1 MRGNLIRGADAERM
15 GLVNYALPAGQVLE
29 KARALAQE
37 LADGPTWA
45 IRWTK
50 LAVNKAV
57 KDQVNLI
64 MDASFALEMATFQT
78 EDHREAVR
86 AFAEKRKPDFR
97 GR

>member
-1 MRGNLIRGADAERM
+1 M
-15 GLVNYALPAGQVLE
+15 GVVNYAVRREQVVVKALE
-29 KARALAQE
+29 IAEDLAN
-37 LADGPTWA
+37 GPTWA

-57 KDQVNLI
+57 KDKVNLI
-64 MDASFALEMATFQT
+64 MDASFALEMANFPT

-86 AFAEKRKPDFR
+86 SFAEKRKPKFT

>member
-1 MRGNLIRGADAERM
+1 M
-15 GLVNYALPAGQVLE
+15 GLVNYALPRDQVLG
-29 KARALAQE
+29 KAREIAEE
-37 LADGPTWA
+37 LANGPTWA

-50 LAVNKAV
+50 LAVNKAI
-57 KDQVNLI
+57 KDKVNLI

-86 AFAEKRKPDFR
+86 SFAEKRKPKFT

>member
-1 MRGNLIRGADAERM
+1 MLPSPSRW
-15 GLVNYALPAGQVLE
+15 YALPRDQVLA
-29 KARALAQE
+29 KAREIAQE

-57 KDQVNLI
+57 KDKVNLI

-78 EDHREAVR
+78 EDHKKAVR
-86 AFAEKRKPDFR
+86 AFAEKRKPRFT